1 MPLVAD
7 KHELLSGTVAPFT
20 LAMFERAT
28 PGLFHFFGT
37 RQGPQYGGPNGELGT
52 VRAAAPQFSKV
63 LSVRQVHGTD
73 ALIIDRRVK
82 VGEKFDAGWDAIV
95 TNQQGLL
102 VTVRTADCVPV
113 LLASPQ
119 YRVVAVVHAGWR
131 GAVHGI
137 LSNTLQAMGE
147 RFGCTMDSIHM
158 AIGPSAGPCCYEVD
172 RVVIDPLQRNCS
184 NWQTVLKISDG
195 ERGNLD
201 LKGLVRQQAM
211 ASGLKPDQVHVL
223 GLCTICRGDLFFSYR
238 REGEV
243 HGTMVSGMMLP

>member
-1 MPLVAD
+1 MALVAD
-7 KHELLSGTVAPFT
+7 KHELRSGTVAPFT
-20 LAMFERAT
+20 LTMFEEAT

-37 RQGPQYGGPNGELGT
+37 RQGPQYGGSNGELGT

-63 LSVRQVHGTD
+63 LSVRQVHGTE
-73 ALIIDRRVK
+73 ALILDHPVR

-113 LLASPQ
+113 MLASPHH
-119 YRVVAVVHAGWR
+119 RVVAAVHAGWR
-131 GAVHGI
+131 GAVQGI
-137 LSNTLQAMGE
+137 VPKTLEAMRA

-172 RVVIDPLQRNCS
+172 QAVIDPIQKICS
-184 NWQTVLKISDG
+184 NWQTVLNLTDMQ
-195 ERGNLD
+195 RGQLD
-201 LKGLVRQQAM
+201 LKGFVRQQAV
-211 ASGLKPDQVHVL
+211 ASGINPDHVHAL

-238 REGEV
+238 REGKM
-243 HGTMVSGMMLP
+243 HGTMVSGIMLP

>member
-7 KHELLSGTVAPFT
+7 KHELRSGTVAPFT

-37 RQGPQYGGPNGELGT
+37 RQGPQYGAPNAEPGT

-82 VGEKFDAGWDAIV
+82 VGEKFDAGWDAII

-119 YRVVAVVHAGWR
+119 QRVVAVVHAGWR

-137 LSNTLQAMGE
+137 VANTLDAMRE
-147 RFGCTMDSIHM
+147 KFRCTMDTIHM
-158 AIGPSAGPCCYEVD
+158 AVGPSAGRCCYEVD
-172 RVVIDPLQRNCS
+172 QAVIDPLQKNCS
-184 NWQTVLKISDG
+184 NWQAVLTLGDG
-195 ERGNLD
+195 GRGKLD
-201 LKGLVRQQAM
+201 LQGLVRQQAV
-211 ASGLKPDQVHVL
+211 AKGIKPDHVHVL
-223 GLCTICRGDLFFSYR
+223 ALCTICRGDLFFSYR
-238 REGEV
+238 REGGV
-243 HGTMVSGMMLP
+243 HGTMVSGIMLP

>member
-1 MPLVAD
+1 MSLVAD
-7 KHELLSGTVAPFT
+7 KHDLRSGTVAPFT
-20 LAMFERAT
+20 LAMFEGAT

-52 VRAAAPQFSKV
+52 VRAAAPQFPRV

-73 ALIIDRRVK
+73 ALILDHPVK
-82 VGEKFDAGWDAIV
+82 VGEEFEGGWDAIV

-119 YRVVAVVHAGWR
+119 YRIVAAVHAGWR
-131 GAVHGI
+131 GAVDGI
-137 LSNTLQAMGE
+137 VSKTLEAMQA

-172 RVVIDPLQRNCS
+172 QAVIDPVQKNCS
-184 NWQTVLKISDG
+184 NWQTVLSLAG
-195 ERGNLD
+195 SQRGNLD
-201 LKGLVRQQAM
+201 LKGLVRQQAV
-211 ASGLKPDQVHVL
+211 ASGLKPDQVHL
-223 GLCTICRGDLFFSYR
+223 LRLCTICRADLFFSYR
-238 REGEV
+238 REGTV
-243 HGTMVSGMMLP
+243 HGTMVSGIMLP